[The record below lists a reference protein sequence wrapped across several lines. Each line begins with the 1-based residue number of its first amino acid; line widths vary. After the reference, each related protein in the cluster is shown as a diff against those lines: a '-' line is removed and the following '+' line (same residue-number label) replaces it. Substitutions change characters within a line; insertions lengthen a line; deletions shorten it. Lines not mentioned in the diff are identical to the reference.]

1 MKDNVQEGG
10 TRVRENELYDFVKE
24 LQNNG
29 VELYSFVAE
38 NTSQELSDEQM
49 DSLVS
54 ELESDYLSLREF
66 VINALEL

>member
-1 MKDNVQEGG
+1 MQGGG
-10 TRVRENELYDFVKE
+10 TRVRENELYDFVRE

-38 NTSQELSDEQM
+38 NTSPELSDEQI

-66 VINALEL
+66 VISALEL